1 MRTVAVELRREVLVA
16 MVASRRMG
24 GRGCDRVVGEIRT
37 CGMVEHWPL
46 GTRSISVL
54 PGQTHITASDSSQTV
69 RAERRA
75 ATPWMLLQVP
85 SRVKAM
91 DAIPRN
97 AMGKVNKKT
106 LVAVFDDPSP

>member
-1 MRTVAVELRREVLVA
+1 
-16 MVASRRMG
+16 
-24 GRGCDRVVGEIRT
+24 
-37 CGMVEHWPL
+37 
-46 GTRSISVL
+46 
-54 PGQTHITASDSSQTV
+54 
-69 RAERRA
+69 
-75 ATPWMLLQVP
+75 MLLQVP

>member
-1 MRTVAVELRREVLVA
+1 LWD
-16 MVASRRMG
+16 
-24 GRGCDRVVGEIRT
+24 GRALATWDE
-37 CGMVEHWPL
+37 EHLCTAWEK
-46 GTRSISVL
+46 R
-54 PGQTHITASDSSQTV
+54 THITASDSSQTV